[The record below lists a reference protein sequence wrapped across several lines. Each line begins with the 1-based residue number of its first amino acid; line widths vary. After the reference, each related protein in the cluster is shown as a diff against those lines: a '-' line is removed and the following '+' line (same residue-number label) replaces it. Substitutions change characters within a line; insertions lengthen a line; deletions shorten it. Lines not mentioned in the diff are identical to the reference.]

1 MKILYVPIMNPETLE
16 SDKALDYQSDTLF
29 YGLRKLFGD
38 DVVDIMRLWFMY
50 KKDKLERPENF
61 KELWGKAFTC
71 YGLLGDDSKVDRE
84 DLGSKIANHFFDFI
98 IMPMHWSVHSKNEE
112 NKPGVHQFLDQVL
125 EHYPPSRV
133 ALIDG
138 WDRQDIDLSISRR
151 CVYFKRELSDR
162 YKNEAFPISFSV
174 PLEQV
179 RSSSEKS
186 IDFAPLIPSPNHLDT
201 YIYDDEKSY
210 YDDYNKSYFAFTSKK
225 GRMDDLNNA
234 WDCLRHYEIMA
245 ADCIP
250 FFTNVEEC
258 PKYTLYSFPKDL
270 CVEAKKLPGVYPGVE
285 DCPPRPEWY
294 ERYQAV
300 KNPKEDVYIGPSTK
314 ILHGELRGRIDF
326 DKFDRTSYLDLKHR
340 FREHLLKHLTCE
352 QIATKLINTM
362 IRINAD

>member
-1 MKILYVPIMNPETLE
+1 MNPETLE

-98 IMPMHWSVHSKNEE
+98 IMPMHHTVHSKNEE

-138 WDRQDIDLSISRR
+138 WDMQDIDLGISRR
-151 CVYFKRELSDR
+151 CVYFKRELGDR
-162 YKNEAFPISFSV
+162 YTNEAFPISFSV
-174 PLEQV
+174 PLAQV
-179 RSSSEKS
+179 RNSSEKS
-186 IDFAPLIPSPNHLDT
+186 YDFAPLVPSTNHLDT
-201 YIYDDEKSY
+201 YIYDDEESY
-210 YDDYNKSYFAFTSKK
+210 YNDYNRSYFGFTSKK
-225 GRMDDLNNA
+225 GHMEDLNSA

-245 ADCIP
+245 ADCVP
-250 FFTNVEEC
+250 FFTNIEKC
-258 PKYTLYSFPKDL
+258 PRHTLENFPKDL
-270 CVEAKKLPGVYPGVE
+270 CVEAKKLSGVHPGVE
-285 DCPPRPEWY
+285 GGYNPE
-294 ERYQAV
+294 
-300 KNPKEDVYIGPSTK
+300 EDTYIGPSTK
-314 ILHGELRGRIDF
+314 ILRGELRGHIDF
-326 DKFDRTSYLDLKHR
+326 DRFDRTSYLDLKHR

-352 QIATKLINTM
+352 QTATKLTDTM